1 MSAEAEME
9 MRSQVKGFLAEREEV
24 QGRKVRIVGAAG
36 KFILGSVG
44 SFWFLVWRTQFEI
57 RSRKTGLRWRV

>member
-44 SFWFLVWRTQFEI
+44 SFWFLVWRT
-57 RSRKTGLRWRV
+57 